1 MRKIIFFTLFL
12 SVFSFAN
19 ASIEDNS
26 IIEALDKEA
35 EVLEVDFDLKS
46 FNSCQ
51 DMEEVMSSYIREYW
65 KNNKWS
71 FYPRYWFWGWIMV
84 DDMAMMDGVA
94 TQESTISSSKSDSNQ
109 SFSNTEDFSE
119 TNTQVEW
126 VDESDIVKTDGE
138 NIYYYN
144 SKDKYVYIVWVDEKE
159 ILKKIKVPS
168 SFTNPVLYLWNNT
181 LTILS
186 SWYHN
191 SDYSKT
197 WYWLNRNNK
206 TFVIIFDISDVKNP
220 VMQKLYIADWY
231 MSKSRKIWDYV
242 YVLSTNNFNIPYHT
256 FETVD
261 EIDFDLSKG
270 IPKKIDL
277 SKADNKKDYNLKLN
291 WKTYPYNIKAWNV
304 SDCNDIEYVFP
315 DEETL
320 KEYDFSP
327 SYNIISVIDTKNP
340 NWEVET
346 NVVVWNNNEI
356 YMSTDNLY
364 MTSNM
369 YKSNNF
375 ICPVWVRCFAPWY
388 PRGNNTVVHKL
399 NISWKSLNYQDSTMV
414 PWAPLTQYSMDEYKW
429 NFRILT
435 KISSWSN
442 QDRES
447 YTDLYILDENLDL
460 KWSLTKLWLWE
471 EFKSSRY
478 IWDKLYLVTFEQVD
492 PLFVIDVANPSEPE
506 VLWELKIPWY
516 STYLHP
522 YDNNH
527 LIWLGYDTDQNEWG
541 WTVNSWVKIDLYEV
555 NYDKKCWDEW
565 LTQDEIKKCNSWDYK
580 WIIVKQKFTKTFGDR
595 RSYSEALNNPR
606 MFMWNE
612 SKQKLFLPTTL
623 YKNSP
628 DDMYRSI
635 DYFNGLLTINID
647 KDTWINEEYRIS
659 HIDTAWLEEERQK
672 ECSKYTWNTGEKC
685 HTLLDWTEYCEP
697 ANTRYVPKYC
707 YKDSIIGEYIAS
719 KSWNFRDSHINR
731 ALWIGDNS
739 YAISNEEISSHKI
752 SNWSVNYSVE
762 LK

>member
-19 ASIEDNS
+19 ASLEDNS
-26 IIEALDKEA
+26 IIEALEEDAK
-35 EVLEVDFDLKS
+35 VLKTDFDLKS

-51 DMEEVMSSYIREYW
+51 DMEDVMSSYIKEYW

-71 FYPRYWFWGWIMV
+71 FYPRYWFWGWVMV
-84 DDMAMMDGVA
+84 DDMVMMDSVSN
-94 TQESTISSSKSDSNQ
+94 QESAVSSSKSSNE
-109 SFSNTEDFSE
+109 SFSNTDDFSE
-119 TNTQVEW
+119 TNTQVKW
-126 VDESDIVKTDGE
+126 VDESDIVKTDGK

-144 SKDKYVYIVWVDEKE
+144 SKDKYVYVVWVDEKE
-159 ILKKIKVPS
+159 VLKKIKVPS
-168 SFTNPVLYLWNNT
+168 SFTNPVLYLWDNT

-186 SWYHN
+186 SWYHE
-191 SDYSKT
+191 SSLKT

-206 TFVIIFDISDVKNP
+206 TFVITFDISDVKNP

-231 MSKSRKIWDYV
+231 MTKSRKIGDYV
-242 YVLSTNNFNIPYHT
+242 YVLSTNNFNIPYYT
-256 FETVD
+256 FETLD
-261 EIDFDLSKG
+261 DIDFDLSKAM
-270 IPKKIDL
+270 PKKIDL
-277 SKADNKKDYNLKLN
+277 SKADDKKDYNLKLN

-304 SDCNDIEYVFP
+304 SDCNDIEYVLP

-327 SYNIISVIDTKNP
+327 SYNVISVIDTKNP
-340 NWEVET
+340 NREVKT
-346 NVVVWNNNEI
+346 NVVVWSNNEI

-369 YKSNNF
+369 YKSNRF
-375 ICPVWVRCFAPWY
+375 VCPVWARCFAPWY
-388 PRGNNTVVHKL
+388 PRGNNTVIHKL
-399 NISWKSLNYQDSTMV
+399 NISWDKLSYQDSTMI
-414 PWAPLTQYSMDEYKW
+414 PWAPLTQYSMDEYEW

-442 QDRES
+442 QDWES

-460 KWSLTKLWLWE
+460 EWSLTKLWLWE

-478 IWDKLYLVTFEQVD
+478 IWDKLYLVTFEQID

-506 VLWELKIPWY
+506 VLGELKIPWY

-522 YDNNH
+522 YDDNH
-527 LIWLGYDTDQNEWG
+527 LIGLGYDTDQNDWG
-541 WTVNSWVKIDLYEV
+541 WTVNSWVKLDLYQV

-565 LTQDEIKKCNSWDYK
+565 LTQDEIKKCDSWDYK

-606 MFMWNE
+606 MFMWND
-612 SKQKLFLPTTL
+612 SKQKLFLPVTL

-635 DYFNGLLTINID
+635 DYFNGLLTVNID
-647 KDTWINEEYRIS
+647 KDSWIKEEYRIS
-659 HIDTAWLEEERQK
+659 HIDTTWLEEERQK
-672 ECSKYTWNTGEKC
+672 ECSKYTWNTEEKC

-697 ANTRYVPKYC
+697 KSTRYVPKYC
-707 YKDSIIGEYIAS
+707 YKDSTIGEYIAS
-719 KSWNFRDSHINR
+719 KSWNFRDSYINR

-752 SNWSVNYSVE
+752 SDWSVNYSVE